1 MGLVNDP
8 NGLYTCISRSLTL
21 EGVFLLRAITVD
33 DIDYATQGVN
43 QFAPELARLC
53 GLTLE

>member
-1 MGLVNDP
+1 MQGE
-8 NGLYTCISRSLTL
+8 I
-21 EGVFLLRAITVD
+21 FLLREATVD

-53 GLTLE
+53 DVA